1 MSQAPLPLQVRRVLI
16 DTSAFFALTAPRDAD
31 HHTALAIQQRLIT
44 ERWRL
49 YTTNLVVAETH
60 ALLLTRLGRTI
71 AFSTLHSIDHSTT
84 TIVRISNADETRARE
99 IISQYDDK
107 DFSLTDATSFA
118 VMERLRIP
126 HAFTFDRNFT
136 QYGLPVLTAS

>member
-1 MSQAPLPLQVRRVLI
+1 MSLAPLPLHLRRVFI
-16 DTSAFFALTAPRDAD
+16 DTSAFFALTAPRDDD
-31 HHTALAIQQRLIT
+31 HHTALVIQQRLIT

-49 YTTNLVVAETH
+49 YTTNLVLAETH

-71 AFSTLHSIDHSTT
+71 ALRTLQRIDHSTT
-84 TIVRISNADETRARE
+84 TIIRISVADETRARE
-99 IISQYDDK
+99 IIIQYDDK
-107 DFSLTDATSFA
+107 DFSFTDAASFA

-136 QYGLPVLTAS
+136 QYGLPVLTA

>member
-1 MSQAPLPLQVRRVLI
+1 MSRAPLPLPVRRVLI

-31 HHTALAIQQRLIT
+31 HHTALAIQHRLIS

-60 ALLLTRLGRTI
+60 ALLLTRLGRAI
-71 AFSTLHSIDHSTT
+71 AFSTLRSIDHSTT
-84 TIVRISNADETRARE
+84 TIVRISNADESRARG

-107 DFSLTDATSFA
+107 DFSLTDAASFA
-118 VMERLRIP
+118 VMERLHIP

-136 QYGLPVLTAS
+136 QYGLTVLTA

>member
-1 MSQAPLPLQVRRVLI
+1 MSLAPLPLHLRRVFI
-16 DTSAFFALTAPRDAD
+16 DTSAFFALTAPRDDD

-49 YTTNLVVAETH
+49 YTTNLVLAETH

-71 AFSTLHSIDHSTT
+71 ALRTLQRIDHSTT
-84 TIVRISNADETRARE
+84 TIIRISVADETRARE
-99 IISQYDDK
+99 IIIQYDDK
-107 DFSLTDATSFA
+107 DFSFTDAASFA

-136 QYGLPVLTAS
+136 QYGLPVLTA

>member
-1 MSQAPLPLQVRRVLI
+1 MSLVPLPGHSRRLLI
-16 DTSAFFALTAPRDAD
+16 DTSAFFALTASRDDD
-31 HHTALAIQQRLIT
+31 HRTALAIQQRLIT

-49 YTTNLVVAETH
+49 YTTNLVLAETH

-71 AFSTLHSIDHSTT
+71 ALRTLQRIDHSTT
-84 TIVRISNADETRARE
+84 TIVRISGADETRARE
-99 IISQYDDK
+99 IIIQYDDK

-126 HAFTFDRNFT
+126 YAFTFDRNFT
-136 QYGLPVLTAS
+136 QYGLAVLTAN